1 MRHLAMA
8 LMMLVMTIAVAAQN
22 DPNAPSNVLAWAP
35 AKGLGMYVY
44 PMANQSP
51 YQDLADQNEC
61 YESAKQD
68 TGFDPKIPPPPGLSA
83 QQQQAAQQAAAQQG
97 AKGAPKG
104 QALIGGA
111 VGAGGG
117 AAIGAI
123 AGNAGEGAAIGAVA
137 GLIAGRIRRR
147 RAEEQAAKQAA
158 QQQALAQ
165 QASQAQIIDQ
175 QQAGLNSFRR
185 AFSACMG
192 ARHYS
197 AD

>member
-1 MRHLAMA
+1 MRYIRVVLT
-8 LMMLVMTIAVAAQN
+8 MLVLTISVAAQN
-22 DPNAPSNVLAWAP
+22 DSNAQSNILAWAP

-51 YQDLADQNEC
+51 YQELADQNEC
-61 YESAKQD
+61 YESAKQQ

-83 QQQQAAQQAAAQQG
+83 QQEQAAQQAAAQQG
-97 AKGAPKG
+97 AKDAPKG

-137 GLIAGRIRRR
+137 GLIAGRIRHR

-158 QQQALAQ
+158 QQQAVAQ
-165 QASQAQIIDQ
+165 QASQVQIIDQ

>member
-1 MRHLAMA
+1 MKYFVIVLT
-8 LMMLVMTIAVAAQN
+8 MLLWTISGFGQN
-22 DPNAPSNVLAWAP
+22 NSNTQSNILEWAP
-35 AKGLGMYVY
+35 AKSIGMYVY

-51 YQDLADQNEC
+51 YQELADENEC
-61 YESAKQD
+61 YGSAKQQ
-68 TGFDPKIPPPPGLSA
+68 TGFDPKAPAPTGPSA
-83 QQQQAAQQAAAQQG
+83 QQQQAAQQQAAQQG
-97 AKGAPKG
+97 AKDAPKG
-104 QALIGGA
+104 QAVMGAA

-137 GLIAGRIRRR
+137 GLLAGRIRHRR
-147 RAEEQAAKQAA
+147 EEEEAAKQAA
-158 QQQALAQ
+158 QQQAVSQ
-165 QASQAQIIDQ
+165 QVSQAQAMDQ

>member
-1 MRHLAMA
+1 MRYSAMILTPLLWATFLAGQNNSN
-8 LMMLVMTIAVAAQN
+8 AQ
-22 DPNAPSNVLAWAP
+22 SSILEWAP
-35 AKGLGMYVY
+35 AKSIGMYVY

-51 YQDLADQNEC
+51 YQELADQNEC
-61 YESAKQD
+61 YESAKQQ
-68 TGFDPKIPPPPGLSA
+68 TGFDPKAPTPIGPSM
-83 QQQQAAQQAAAQQG
+83 QQQQAAQQQAAQQG
-97 AKGAPKG
+97 AKDAPKG
-104 QALIGGA
+104 QTLVGGS

-137 GLIAGRIRRR
+137 GLIAGRLRHR
-147 RAEEQAAKQAA
+147 RAEEQAAQQAA
-158 QQQALAQ
+158 QQQAFQ
-165 QASQAQIIDQ
+165 QQVSQTQAIDQ

>member
-1 MRHLAMA
+1 MRYLATA
-8 LMMLVMTIAVAAQN
+8 VMIFAVALSVVAQN
-22 DPNAPSNVLAWAP
+22 NANTQSNILEWAP
-35 AKGLGMYVY
+35 AKSIGMYVY

-51 YQDLADQNEC
+51 YQELADENEC
-61 YESAKQD
+61 YGSAKQQ
-68 TGFDPKIPPPPGLSA
+68 TGFDPQAPPPPGPSA
-83 QQQQAAQQAAAQQG
+83 QQEQAAQQEAAQQG
-97 AKGAPKG
+97 AKAAPKG
-104 QALIGGA
+104 QTIVGGA

-137 GLIAGRIRRR
+137 GVIAGRIRHR
-147 RAEEQAAKQAA
+147 RAEEEAAKQAA
-158 QQQALAQ
+158 QQQAQAQ
-165 QASQAQIIDQ
+165 QASQSQITDQ